1 MGITFFIAASA
12 WQWLKQLGG
21 LGLIALGIADASLV
35 PLPGSIDALTVVLAA
50 SNRGW
55 WAYYAA
61 MSTVGS
67 VIGGYLTYR
76 LGQKGGKESLE
87 KKISKPRLEKIYK
100 KFEKGGFGAVFI
112 PALLPP
118 PVPMVPFVLAAGAME
133 YPAKKFLAALISGR
147 AIRFAIVAWLASVY
161 GKNILGFLQRYY
173 QPILW
178 ALVALAVIGGL
189 GGYWF
194 YRSHKARAK
203 LEQDSRARQA
213 A

>member
-1 MGITFFIAASA
+1 MGLSLFIIGSA

-21 LGLIALGIADASLV
+21 VGLIALGIADASLV
-35 PLPGSIDALTVVLAA
+35 PLPGSIDALTVVMAA

-55 WAYYAA
+55 WPYYAA
-61 MSTVGS
+61 MSTIGS

-87 KKISKPRLEKIYK
+87 KKISKPKLEKIYK

-118 PVPMVPFVLAAGAME
+118 PVPMVPFVLTAGAME
-133 YPAKKFLAALISGR
+133 YPPKKFLAALTSGR
-147 AIRFAIVAWLASVY
+147 AIRFAIVAWLASIY
-161 GKNILGFLQRYY
+161 GKSILGFLQRYY

-178 ALVALAVIGGL
+178 TLVALAVL
-189 GGYWF
+189 GGMGAFWF
-194 YRSHKARAK
+194 YRSQKAKAK
-203 LEQDSRARQA
+203 AQEVP
-213 A
+213 